1 MERGKMFPSFSD
13 TKSLKGSILIP
24 YNIPIIRVKMNV
36 ISRVHQAN
44 IKKSKMVESEQ
55 KLLNLLIF
63 SRK

>member
-1 MERGKMFPSFSD
+1 MFPSFSD

-36 ISRVHQAN
+36 ISRVHQTN
-44 IKKSKMVESEQ
+44 IKKSKMVGSEQ
-55 KLLNLLIF
+55 KLLNILIF

>member
-1 MERGKMFPSFSD
+1 MERSEMFPSLSN

-24 YNIPIIRVKMNV
+24 YNIPIIRVKMSV
-36 ISRVHQAN
+36 ISRVPQTN

>member
-36 ISRVHQAN
+36 ISGIRQAN
-44 IKKSKMVESEQ
+44 IEKSKMVESEQ

>member
-36 ISRVHQAN
+36 ISRVHQTN
-44 IKKSKMVESEQ
+44 IKKSKMVGSEQ
-55 KLLNLLIF
+55 KLLNILIF

>member
-13 TKSLKGSILIP
+13 TKPPKGSILIP
-24 YNIPIIRVKMNV
+24 YNIPIIRVKMSV

-44 IKKSKMVESEQ
+44 INKSKTMKPEQ

>member
-36 ISRVHQAN
+36 ISRVHQTN

-55 KLLNLLIF
+55 KLLNILIF

>member
-1 MERGKMFPSFSD
+1 MERGKMFPSFSN
-13 TKSLKGSILIP
+13 TKSPKGSILIP

-36 ISRVHQAN
+36 ISGIRQAN
-44 IKKSKMVESEQ
+44 INKSKTMKPEQ

>member
-24 YNIPIIRVKMNV
+24 YNIPIIRVKMNI
-36 ISRVHQAN
+36 ISGIPQTN

>member
-1 MERGKMFPSFSD
+1 MERSEMFPSFSD
-13 TKSLKGSILIP
+13 TKPPKGSILIP
-24 YNIPIIRVKMNV
+24 YNIPVIRVKMNV
-36 ISRVHQAN
+36 ISRVHQTN

>member
-1 MERGKMFPSFSD
+1 MFPSFSD
-13 TKSLKGSILIP
+13 TKPPKGSILIP

-36 ISRVHQAN
+36 ISGIRQAN
-44 IKKSKMVESEQ
+44 IEKSKMVESEQ

>member
-1 MERGKMFPSFSD
+1 MERSEMFPSFSD
-13 TKSLKGSILIP
+13 TKPPKGSILIP

-36 ISRVHQAN
+36 ISRVHQTN
-44 IKKSKMVESEQ
+44 IEKSKMVESEQ

>member
-13 TKSLKGSILIP
+13 TKPPKGSILIP

-36 ISRVHQAN
+36 ISGLRQAN
-44 IKKSKMVESEQ
+44 INKSKMVESEQ

>member
-36 ISRVHQAN
+36 ISRVYQTN